1 MSFTILLAWWVIP
14 AAITVIGLIWAL
26 FIVKGE
32 GFMGELSNLFAVGA
46 VAIVSALAWAIAWF
60 LK

>member
-1 MSFTILLAWWVIP
+1 MISLAWWVIP

-26 FIVKGE
+26 FIVDGR
-32 GFMGELSNLFAVGA
+32 GFMGQLKNLLAVGA
-46 VAIVSALAWAIAWF
+46 VCAVSALVWGIAGF

>member
-1 MSFTILLAWWVIP
+1 MSLSLVIAWWVIP

-26 FIVKGE
+26 FIVKGD
-32 GFMGELSNLFAVGA
+32 GFMGGLDNFFALAA
-46 VAIVSALAWAIAWF
+46 VAFVSAIVWAIAGF

>member
-1 MSFTILLAWWVIP
+1 MSLSLVIAWWFIP

-46 VAIVSALAWAIAWF
+46 VAVLSAISWAIAGF
-60 LK
+60 FK

>member
-1 MSFTILLAWWVIP
+1 MSLSLVTAWWFIP
-14 AAITVIGLIWAL
+14 AAITIIGLVWAL

-32 GFMGELSNLFAVGA
+32 GFMGGLSNLFAVGS
-46 VAIVSALAWAIAWF
+46 VAIVSAISWAVAGF